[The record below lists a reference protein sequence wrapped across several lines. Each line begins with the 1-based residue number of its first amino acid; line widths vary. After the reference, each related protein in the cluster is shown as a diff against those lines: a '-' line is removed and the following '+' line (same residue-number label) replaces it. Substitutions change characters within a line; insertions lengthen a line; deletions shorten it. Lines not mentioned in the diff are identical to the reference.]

1 MYEAYFGLKENPFTL
16 SPDPR
21 YLYLSPQHQEALN
34 CLIYGI
40 ARKKGSSSSRAGSGR
55 QDDPLSRPSGRS
67 GWNDGERADFQPRL
81 SDIELLKTTTRS
93 SGSGSWGGGRRNG
106 IIDA

>member
-40 ARKKGSSSSRAGSGR
+40 GEKKGFIVITGGIVSDLTPLQKESIRMNADGFLTKPFSRAGIA
-55 QDDPLSRPSGRS
+55 Q
-67 GWNDGERADFQPRL
+67 AFQ
-81 SDIELLKTTTRS
+81 SLLDR
-93 SGSGSWGGGRRNG
+93 
-106 IIDA
+106 

>member
-21 YLYLSPQHQEALN
+21 YLYLSPQHGEALN

-40 ARKKGSSSSRAGSGR
+40 
-55 QDDPLSRPSGRS
+55 
-67 GWNDGERADFQPRL
+67 GERKGFMVVTGG
-81 SDIELLKTTTRS
+81 IGTGKTTLCRS
-93 SGSGSWGGGRRNG
+93 LLAGLDGATVSALIFNTPPSPTSNF
-106 IIDA
+106 